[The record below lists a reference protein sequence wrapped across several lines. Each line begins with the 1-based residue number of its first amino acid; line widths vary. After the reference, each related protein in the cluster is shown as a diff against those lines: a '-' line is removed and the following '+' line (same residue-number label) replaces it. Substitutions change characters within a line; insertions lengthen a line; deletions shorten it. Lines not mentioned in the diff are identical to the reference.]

1 MLRMRRHSILSAP
14 GVFQMENRFSRDLS
28 PEFFGFKK
36 FLTKTLFLF
45 RHSMPLKSEM
55 VWVPLCS
62 TLKPLLLWVTQ
73 ITLFSIPFLF
83 VTSMKIGSVNR
94 IDKKPLRRLF
104 IFFFFLAALKARH
117 PSLWWCFAT
126 ILRPALIRWTD
137 TKHLVAWITIKRIA
151 ALIHSF

>member
-36 FLTKTLFLF
+36 FLTKTLFLL

-94 IDKKPLRRLF
+94 IDKEPLRRLF
-104 IFFFFLAALKARH
+104 VFCFKLRQSENTERIVNSPNFLFLILK
-117 PSLWWCFAT
+117 
-126 ILRPALIRWTD
+126 
-137 TKHLVAWITIKRIA
+137 TKKLC
-151 ALIHSF
+151 SN